1 MAPSDMPKPGNT
13 DSESGAPSDP
23 SPDPYA
29 GSSPIPRSGHNAIII
44 LMAIASF
51 GATLLISMTVMRQ
64 QQRHS
69 AGAGAGS
76 VSGAEANASA
86 AIVRDPAADIQGPQ
100 NLGQLAPFSLVTSDG
115 QPLTEKSLAGKIW
128 IVDFIFTRCSGPCPR
143 MTSRMAQLQA
153 WLTSEPLGKN
163 VALLSVCVDAVNDT
177 PQAMTDYAKL
187 AAADPNRWLFASGS
201 RDQIISAAADSFRVP
216 VVFNKGN
223 PKDPIVHTQKF
234 VLIDASGQIRGY
246 YEGLD
251 DRELTTLRRDVLTLM
266 TSATRE

>member
-76 VSGAEANASA
+76 GAGANASA

-153 WLTSEPLGKN
+153 WLTSEPLGRN

>member
-1 MAPSDMPKPGNT
+1 MAESNTPKPRDT
-13 DSESGAPSDP
+13 SPESGAPSDP

-76 VSGAEANASA
+76 GAGANASA
-86 AIVRDPAADIQGPQ
+86 AIVRDSNADNQGPQ

-115 QPLTEKSLAGKIW
+115 QPLTEKSLAGKVW

-143 MTSRMAQLQA
+143 MTSRMAQLQS
-153 WLTSEPLGKN
+153 WLNTEPLGRN
-163 VALLSVCVDAVNDT
+163 VALLSICVDAVNDT
-177 PQAMTDYAKL
+177 PQDMTDYAKL

-216 VVFNKGN
+216 VVYNKGN

-234 VLIDASGQIRGY
+234 VLIDATGQIRGY